1 MDVKET
7 LDTTMDKAKDAAEE
21 MADKA
26 KDIAEDA
33 ADKAK
38 DMAEVMAIG
47 TKDVAEGIA
56 GGMKGAAEEI
66 AGGAKE
72 AIGAAM
78 DTVMQ
83 AKDVLDADGNGKL
96 TAQEVLGGLGAR
108 IDKTV
113 VAAGSF
119 ADEIKQAFDADGN
132 GKVESDELGAVAKSA
147 AAFIGTTA
155 RAAVAG
161 VQGVVSG
168 VADKTKEI
176 VDEAK

>member
-119 ADEIKQAFDADGN
+119 AD
-132 GKVESDELGAVAKSA
+132 
-147 AAFIGTTA
+147 
-155 RAAVAG
+155 
-161 VQGVVSG
+161 
-168 VADKTKEI
+168 
-176 VDEAK
+176 